1 MFVMYV
7 LLKFSFDAEM
17 FAHFETMIFTLI
29 LILLP
34 VFVSHFVCVCKWR
47 VNACFLFMRI

>member
-7 LLKFSFDAEM
+7 LFISFDAEM

-34 VFVSHFVCVCKWR
+34 VFVSHFACVSL
-47 VNACFLFMRI
+47 NACVLFKRI